1 MDTLFYI
8 VVGLG
13 LIAIWQVVRVYEL
26 SEELKGSER
35 EEVTDGENR
44 FNSVMVFLGILGFVA
59 TCAYQFME
67 YGKYLLPEASSKHG
81 PQIDQLFNVTVIL
94 ITVVFVICHLVLGW
108 FAFRY
113 FYKKDNTATYYT
125 HNNKLEI
132 IWTLIPTVVLI
143 GLIGYGLTVWN
154 NVMYAQDSQVNPS
167 RIEVYGKQF
176 QWLARYPG
184 EDKQLGSFSHRLIDA
199 SNALGL
205 NVEDEFSKD
214 DKVVS
219 ELHLVV
225 DKPVHLTF
233 RSQDIIHSAYLP
245 HFRVQMNCVPGMT
258 TQFAFTPTKTTE
270 QIREEMGDEKFD
282 YVVICNKICGA
293 AHYTMKM
300 TVVVETQ
307 EEYDTWLGEQP
318 VFYVEDTTS
327 ETKDPDLIV
336 EEGPN
341 QKENSL

>member
-8 VVGLG
+8 VIGLG

-44 FNSVMVFLGILGFVA
+44 FNSIMMLLGMLGFLA
-59 TCAYQFME
+59 TCVYEFME
-67 YGKYLLPEASSKHG
+67 YGKYLLPEASSEHG
-81 PQIDQLFNVTVIL
+81 PAIDQLFNVTVVL
-94 ITVVFVICHLVLGW
+94 ITVVFVLCHLVLGW
-108 FAFRY
+108 FAFKY
-113 FYKKDNTATYYT
+113 FYKKEKVATYYT
-125 HNNKLEI
+125 HNNKLEL
-132 IWTLIPTVVLI
+132 IWTLIPTVVLM
-143 GLIGYGLTVWN
+143 GLIGYGLTVWDT
-154 NVMYAQDSQVNPS
+154 VMYAQERMDNPS

-205 NVEDEFSKD
+205 NIEDETSRD

-225 DKPVHLTF
+225 GQPVHLTF
-233 RSQDIIHSAYLP
+233 RSQDIIHSAYMP

-270 QIREEMGDEKFD
+270 QMREELGNDKFD

-300 TVVVETQ
+300 TVVVQTQ
-307 EEYDTWLGEQP
+307 DEYDAWLGEQP
-318 VFYVEDTTS
+318 VFYAEEKTN
-327 ETKDPDLIV
+327 ENQLIV
-336 EEGPN
+336 EESSVEEGS
-341 QKENSL
+341 SL